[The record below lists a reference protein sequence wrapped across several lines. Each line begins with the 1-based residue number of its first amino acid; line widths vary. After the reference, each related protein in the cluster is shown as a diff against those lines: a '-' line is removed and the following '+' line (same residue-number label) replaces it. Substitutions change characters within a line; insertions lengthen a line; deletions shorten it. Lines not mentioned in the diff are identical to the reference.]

1 MAASIG
7 IPHFAFPPVIGGD
20 GHFATV
26 EQDSEED
33 ILACV
38 YVALKTPLGSR
49 YYVPTF
55 GVDDFTFTQPVPIA
69 ELQDQI
75 LVSEPR
81 ASLDLSLKIQDLIED
96 VTVGVSNVG

>member
-1 MAASIG
+1 MAAKTG
-7 IPHFAFPPVIGGD
+7 VPHFAFPPTIGGD
-20 GHFATV
+20 KHLATV

-49 YYVPTF
+49 YYVPNF
-55 GVDDFTFTQPVPIA
+55 GVDDFAFTQPVPIA

-81 ASLDLSLKIQDLIED
+81 ASLDLALQIQDLVEN
-96 VTVGVSNVG
+96 VTVGVVNVG